1 MIKLFKQMRRKEA
14 LMALLCAVLVV
25 GQVWFELRLPDYMTQ
40 LTTLI
45 KTPGSTS
52 GDIWNVGVQ
61 MLLVTLGSAVLSIG
75 CGFLAAKCASGFSFT
90 VREKLFH
97 HVMACGSEEMQG
109 FSVPSLIT
117 RTTNDITQIQM
128 IVAMGLQM
136 MIKAP
141 IMAVWAV
148 IKILGKSWELSA
160 VTAAFVVVLCG
171 TVLAIMASC
180 LPRFRLVQKTTDQIN
195 RVARENLTG
204 INVVHAFNAE
214 DYQNQKF
221 DGPSKKMLGLQLKNQ
236 RLFSLL
242 LPVMTLGMNGLALAI
257 YWVGAA
263 LVEAISVADMA
274 ARLTMFTNVIVF
286 STYATYVVMSFMMLV
301 MIFMLYPQAQVSAER
316 INEVLETVPH
326 ITEGTQDAAP
336 EQGTLEF
343 RDVSFRY
350 PNAKE
355 DELEHISFKV
365 GRGQTLAI
373 IGATGSGKTTLVGLI
388 PRFYDATDGE
398 VLIDGVNVKDY
409 TFDALYDRLGYVT
422 QKAVLFAGTVQDNV
436 FFGESTVPETDEALS
451 DALSLSQAAEFVG
464 KYPEGAEHPIA
475 QLGRNVSGGQKQRLS
490 IARALARKPEI
501 LVFDDSF
508 SALDYRTDAALR
520 EGLAKELPDTT
531 KVIVAQRISTIRHAD
546 QILVLD
552 RGLAVGLGTHDELM
566 RSCDVYREIA
576 LSQLSAAELAE
587 GGKTE

>member
-365 GRGQTLAI
+365 GRGHTLAV

-436 FFGESTVPETDEALS
+436 FFGESTVPETGEVLS